1 MVEYRVTNV
10 VLKSVLATGTPLDIS
25 SLANVLTNVVYDPR
39 QFSALRLKSKK
50 IGGSMLLFANG
61 YAICHGPATN
71 RFEAR
76 RRLRRY
82 ARMVQKAGYPD
93 LRVTATGLVTLSLV
107 ASVGRR
113 LNLPDVLALVTGS
126 TYEPE
131 LLRLVFAHLAHL
143 HSNRCLLRHQMPRR
157 HSAFAAVSYER
168 DCEHPKMPP
177 LWLV

>member
-10 VLKSVLATGTPLDIS
+10 VLKSVLATRTPLDLP
-25 SLANVLTNVVYDPR
+25 SLANVLTNVAYDPR

-71 RFEAR
+71 RFEAN

-82 ARMVQKAGYPD
+82 ARRVQKAGYPD
-93 LRVTATGLVTLSLV
+93 LRLTATGLVTVSLV

-113 LNLPDVLALVTGS
+113 LNLPDILALMTDTS
-126 TYEPE
+126 YEPE
-131 LLRLVFAHLAHL
+131 LHNYLMLRTPRAHFNVF
-143 HSNRCLLRHQMPRR
+143 STGKVVVTGVRR
-157 HSAFAAVSYER
+157 FSHITSDVAPTLIELSIT
-168 DCEHPKMPP
+168 
-177 LWLV
+177 

>member
-1 MVEYRVTNV
+1 MEYRVTNV
-10 VLKSVLATGTPLDIS
+10 VLKSVLATGTPLDLP

-39 QFSALRLKSKK
+39 QFSAIRLRSKK

-61 YAICHGPATN
+61 YAVCHGPATN

-131 LLRLVFAHLAHL
+131 LHNYLMLRTPHAHFNVFSTGKVVVTGVRKFSHITSDVASTLIELSLA
-143 HSNRCLLRHQMPRR
+143 
-157 HSAFAAVSYER
+157 
-168 DCEHPKMPP
+168 
-177 LWLV
+177 